1 MKFKIKLLFVAL
13 ILSAQTISAQ
23 IWTQVGSDIEGEG
36 ERGKFGRPALLCSDG
51 SVVAVHGRGNDK
63 AGHGRVFR
71 NINGIWTQIGS
82 DIVVTEEGSDL
93 SGNTIALS
101 SDGSTVGIGVPGSSD
116 INDERSFVRVYQN
129 INGTWTQIGSDIR
142 GESHSDLGISVSLS
156 SDGSIVATGGS
167 RKRLIFWK
175 GAPEQKGHVRVFQ
188 NINGSWMQIGSD
200 IDGEAEFGE
209 FGSSVSLSSDGS
221 VVAIG
226 GRGFESQKGY
236 VRVFQNIKGSW
247 IQIGSD
253 IYGEEEL
260 DMSGFSVSLN
270 SDGSVVAIG
279 APSNDG
285 GFHGGYTESNP
296 RDIHNSLWVGHVRVY
311 QNNNGSWTQLGLDID
326 GEAEFDGIGI
336 SVSMCSDGRTVAVG
350 SAGANGPHE
359 DYVRIYQ
366 YTGDSWVQIG
376 SDIRGEASSER
387 FGYSVSLSS
396 DGRTV
401 AIGAPFNNG
410 NGLHAG
416 QVRIYKL
423 END

>member
-23 IWTQVGSDIEGEG
+23 IWTQVGSDIDGEAKG
-36 ERGKFGRPALLCSDG
+36 DEFGSVVSLCSDG
-51 SVVAVHGRGNDK
+51 SVVAVNVRRDDG
-63 AGHGRVFR
+63 AGHVWVYR
-71 NINGIWTQIGS
+71 NINGIWTQLGS
-82 DIVVTEEGSDL
+82 DIVVTEEGIDFIGS
-93 SGNTIALS
+93 TIALS
-101 SDGSTVGIGVPGSSD
+101 SDGSTVGIGVKGQFYVDGFASL
-116 INDERSFVRVYQN
+116 NDERGFVRVYQN
-129 INGTWTQIGSDIR
+129 INGTWTQIGSDIK
-142 GESHSDLGISVSLS
+142 GEDSHSVLGNSVSLS
-156 SDGSIVATGGS
+156 SDGSIMAIGGTE
-167 RKRLIFWK
+167 FNNK
-175 GAPEQKGHVRVFQ
+175 GFVRIYQ

-200 IDGEAEFGE
+200 IYGEDKYDKSGC
-209 FGSSVSLSSDGS
+209 SVSLSSDGS

-226 GRGFESQKGY
+226 GTGLYDSKGY
-236 VRVFQNIKGSW
+236 VRVFQNINGGW

-253 IYGEEEL
+253 IYGEEQF
-260 DMSGFSVSLN
+260 DMSGYSVSLS
-270 SDGSVVAIG
+270 SDGSTVAIG
-279 APSNDG
+279 APSNNG

-296 RDIHNSLWVGHVRVY
+296 RNIYNSLWVGHVRVY

>member
-23 IWTQVGSDIEGEG
+23 IWTQVGSDIDGEAKG
-36 ERGKFGRPALLCSDG
+36 DEFGSVVSLCSDG
-51 SVVAVHGRGNDK
+51 SVVAVNVRRDDG
-63 AGHGRVFR
+63 AGHVWVYR
-71 NINGIWTQIGS
+71 NINGIWTQLGS
-82 DIVVTEEGSDL
+82 DIVVTEEGIDFIGS
-93 SGNTIALS
+93 TIALS

-156 SDGSIVATGGS
+156 SDGSIVATGG
-167 RKRLIFWK
+167 K
-175 GAPEQKGHVRVFQ
+175 GHIDRKGHVRIYQ

-226 GRGFESQKGY
+226 GWGFESQKGY
-236 VRVFQNIKGSW
+236 VRVFQNINGSW

-253 IYGEEEL
+253 IYGEEQF
-260 DMSGFSVSLN
+260 DMSGYSVSLS
-270 SDGSVVAIG
+270 SDGSTVAIG
-279 APSNDG
+279 APYNDG

-296 RDIHNSLWVGHVRVY
+296 RLYDYSNNHRVGHVRVY
-311 QNNNGSWTQLGLDID
+311 QNNNGNWTQLGIDID
-326 GEAEFDGIGI
+326 GEAEFDGFGI
-336 SVSMCSDGRTVAVG
+336 SVSMCSDGRTLAVG
-350 SAGANGPHE
+350 SAGVRDHHE

-376 SDIRGEASSER
+376 SDIRGEASGEG
-387 FGYSVSLSS
+387 FGASVSLSS

-401 AIGAPFNNG
+401 AIGAPFFNNG
-410 NGLHAG
+410 NGLPAG